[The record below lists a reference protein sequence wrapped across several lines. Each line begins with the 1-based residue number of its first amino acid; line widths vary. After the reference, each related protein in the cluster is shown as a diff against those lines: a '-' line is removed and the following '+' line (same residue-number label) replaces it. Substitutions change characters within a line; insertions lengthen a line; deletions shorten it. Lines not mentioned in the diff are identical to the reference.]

1 MDQLEMFRR
10 QLRKKPGEEI
20 VTDSPAVSEPVKVK
34 KKRVKDQGYSSI
46 RLREDV
52 LRKGRLLSLWLEANM
67 GRKGVSLVQLFKEAL
82 DCLIETK
89 YPKFRMAL
97 KGFKGKE

>member
-10 QLRKKPGEEI
+10 QLRKKPDEEI

-34 KKRVKDQGYSSI
+34 KKVKDQAYSSI
-46 RLREDV
+46 RVREDV
-52 LRKGRLLSLWLEANM
+52 LRKGRLLSVWLDANM
-67 GRKGVSLVQLFKEAL
+67 GRKSVTLVQLFEEAL
-82 DCLIETK
+82 DCLIETR
-89 YPKFRMAL
+89 YPKFRTAL

>member
-1 MDQLEMFRR
+1 MFRR
-10 QLRKKPGEEI
+10 QLRKKPDEEI
-20 VTDSPAVSEPVKVK
+20 ETDSPAVSEPVKVK
-34 KKRVKDQGYSSI
+34 KKMKGQGYSSI

-52 LRKGRLLSLWLEANM
+52 LRKGRLLSVWLEANI
-67 GRKGVSLVQLFKEAL
+67 GRKGVSLVQLFEEAL

-89 YPKFRMAL
+89 YPRFRTAL

>member
-10 QLRKKPGEEI
+10 QLRKKPDEEI
-20 VTDSPAVSEPVKVK
+20 VTDSPALSEPVKVK
-34 KKRVKDQGYSSI
+34 KKMEGQGYSSI

-52 LRKGRLLSLWLEANM
+52 LRKGRLLSVWLEANM
-67 GRKGVSLVQLFKEAL
+67 GRKGVSLVQLFEEAL
-82 DCLIETK
+82 ECLIETK
-89 YPKFRMAL
+89 YPRFRTAL

>member
-10 QLRKKPGEEI
+10 QLRKKPDEEI
-20 VTDSPAVSEPVKVK
+20 VTDSAAVSEPVKVK
-34 KKRVKDQGYSSI
+34 KKMKGQGYSSI

-52 LRKGRLLSLWLEANM
+52 LRKGRLLSVWLEANM
-67 GRKGVSLVQLFKEAL
+67 GRKGVSLVQLFEEAL

-89 YPKFRMAL
+89 YPRFRTAL

>member
-10 QLRKKPGEEI
+10 QIRKKPDEEI

-34 KKRVKDQGYSSI
+34 KKMKGQGYSSI

-52 LRKGRLLSLWLEANM
+52 LRKGRLLSVWLEANI
-67 GRKGVSLVQLFKEAL
+67 GRKGVSLVQLFEEAL

-89 YPKFRMAL
+89 YPRFRTAL

>member
-10 QLRKKPGEEI
+10 QLRKKPDEEI
-20 VTDSPAVSEPVKVK
+20 ETDSPAVSEPVKVK
-34 KKRVKDQGYSSI
+34 KKMKGQGYSSI

-52 LRKGRLLSLWLEANM
+52 LRKGRLLSVWLEANM
-67 GRKGVSLVQLFKEAL
+67 GRKGVSLVQLFEEAL
-82 DCLIETK
+82 DCLIETR
-89 YPKFRMAL
+89 YPKFQTAL